1 MRILLSDT
9 YIDPSAPRDN
19 AWTAAY
25 VNRLAAQEGLDL
37 EARVQRSDLTRLG
50 TLHNK
55 GLVVDSERVL
65 VSSINWSLNSPA
77 NNREAGLILDHPAI
91 AQYYTDVFMSVTRD
105 TRSEARD
112 WPGPVRTHRAWPPA
126 CSCSP
131 IRFAKDSL
139 QSPTAATAS
148 GS

>member
-1 MRILLSDT
+1 MKVRILLSDA

-37 EARVQRSDLTRLG
+37 EARVMRSDLTRLG

-55 GLVVDSERVL
+55 SLVVDGTRVL

-77 NNREAGLILDHPAI
+77 NNREAGVILEHPAVG
-91 AQYYTDVFMSVTRD
+91 QYYTDIFTSVTRD
-105 TRSEARD
+105 TL
-112 WPGPVRTHRAWPPA
+112 
-126 CSCSP
+126 
-131 IRFAKDSL
+131 I
-139 QSPTAATAS
+139 
-148 GS
+148 